1 MLNILVI
8 RFADW
13 LEARMR
19 ERIYLTLVN
28 AEKIPYTN
36 AGFAIIEGRMREV
49 LQDGVAAGGLGSFTV
64 DVPNARTLDPT
75 LRANRVAEG
84 FEFEGVLAGA
94 VHFVAI
100 RGKLTI

>member
-1 MLNILVI
+1 MLKITII

-28 AEKIPYTN
+28 SEKIPYTS

-49 LQDGVAAGGLGSFTV
+49 LNEGVAVGGLASYTV
-64 DVPNARTLDPT
+64 NVPNPRSLDPN

-84 FEFEGVLAGA
+84 FSFEGTLQGA
-94 VHFVAI
+94 VHAVSI
-100 RGKLTI
+100 QGRLTI